1 MQEFKKGQ
9 SVYDTAGYEYFYNQK
24 LENGHLVNKI
34 IEVKSTNYRGDDFG
48 SEYIEGETII
58 LYEVFDNPPKQK
70 KCDEIIALDTAIKVL
85 RDREQEIKSRI
96 LEKGRELANVQMEL
110 ENKIKEFPYHDKI
123 LKILRNE
130 FPAYY
135 INGDGV
141 GEYTYGKIVLDIETG
156 EVNSLYKE
164 DSYYSD
170 GWSIGTKDAYESLE
184 IAEKEFLN
192 KVRNP
197 NEKYLSNGLKYYI
210 KAKELF
216 EKYNEEVPEYIIL
229 GIEKFKE
236 KEIEDKKEALENARK
251 YANNCAEKVKKL
263 EEELGYRTQVNE
275 GLGE

>member
-9 SVYDTAGYEYFYNQK
+9 YVYDTAGYEYFYNQK

-34 IEVKSTNYRGDDFG
+34 IEVQSTNYRGDDFR
-48 SEYIEGETII
+48 SEYIEGEAII
-58 LYEVFDNPPKQK
+58 LYEVFDIPPKQK

-96 LEKGRELANVQMEL
+96 LEKGRELANVQKDL
-110 ENKIKEFPYHDKI
+110 ENKIKEFPYHNKI
-123 LKILRNE
+123 LKILNND
-130 FPAYY
+130 FSLYY
-135 INGDGV
+135 FNGDGV

-170 GWSIGTKDAYESLE
+170 RWSIGTKDAYETLE

-197 NEKYLSNGLKYYI
+197 NEKYLSNGLKYY
-210 KAKELF
+210 KNAKELF

-236 KEIEDKKEALENARK
+236 KEVEGKKETLESARK
-251 YANNCAEKVKKL
+251 CASNYAEQVKKL
-263 EEELGYRTQVNE
+263 EEELGYKTQIKE

>member
-1 MQEFKKGQ
+1 MEFKKGQ
-9 SVYDTAGYEYFYNQK
+9 SVYDTAGYEYYYNQK

-34 IEVKSTNYRGDDFG
+34 IEVQSTNYRGDDFW

-70 KCDEIIALDTAIKVL
+70 KCDEIVALDTAIKTL
-85 RDREQEIKSRI
+85 QEKETETKKKI
-96 LEKGRELANVQMEL
+96 LEENKKLANIKREL
-110 ENKIKEFPYHDKI
+110 ENKINEFPYHNKI
-123 LKILRNE
+123 LKILNND
-130 FPAYY
+130 FSLYY
-135 INGDGV
+135 FNGDGV
-141 GEYTYGKIVLDIETG
+141 GEYTYGKIVLDVETG

-170 GWSIGTKDAYESLE
+170 RWSIGAKDAYETLE

-236 KEIEDKKEALENARK
+236 KEFEDKKSTLENARK
-251 YANNCAEKVKKL
+251 YANNYTEQVRKL
-263 EEELGYRTQVNE
+263 EEELGYRTQINE
-275 GLGE
+275 ALGE

>member
-1 MQEFKKGQ
+1 MEFKKGQ

-34 IEVKSTNYRGDDFG
+34 IEVQSTNYRGDDFW

-58 LYEVFDNPPKQK
+58 LYEIFDNPPKQK
-70 KCDEIIALDTAIKVL
+70 KCDEIVALDTAIKTL
-85 RDREQEIKSRI
+85 QEKESETKKKI
-96 LEKGRELANVQMEL
+96 LEENKKLTNVKNDL
-110 ENKIKEFPYHDKI
+110 ENKIKEFPYHN
-123 LKILRNE
+123 KILRILNND
-130 FPAYY
+130 FQLYY
-135 INGDGV
+135 FNGDGV
-141 GEYTYGKIVLDIETG
+141 GKYTYGKICLDVETG

-164 DSYYSD
+164 DSYHSD
-170 GWSIGTKDAYESLE
+170 RWSIGTKDAYETLE

-236 KEIEDKKEALENARK
+236 KEIEDKKLTLESVRK
-251 YANNCAEKVKKL
+251 YANDYAERVRKL
-263 EEELGYRTQVNE
+263 EEELGFRSKVNE
-275 GLGE
+275 VLGE